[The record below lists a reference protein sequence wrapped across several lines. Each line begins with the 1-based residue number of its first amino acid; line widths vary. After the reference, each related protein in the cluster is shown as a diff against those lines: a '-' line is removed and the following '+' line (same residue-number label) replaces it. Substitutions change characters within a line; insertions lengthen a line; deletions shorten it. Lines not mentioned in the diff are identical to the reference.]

1 MSTAPTNPL
10 LQGWT
15 TPFEAPPF
23 GAIRTEHF
31 REAIDAGLAEHRAEI
46 EAIANHPEAPSFG
59 NTIRALEIAGRT
71 LDKVSSVFFNLTGA
85 NTSDELQ
92 AIERDVAPL
101 FARHRN
107 AIYLDDGL
115 FRRVDALFWERSS
128 LGLDAEEA
136 RVLERYH
143 LAFTRS
149 GAGRP
154 EPVKRRLAAIGE
166 RLATL
171 GTTFGQN
178 VLADEAAWVL
188 PLDEAA
194 GDLDGL

>member
-1 MSTAPTNPL
+1 MTATQANPL
-10 LQGWT
+10 LQDWT

-23 GAIRTEHF
+23 RSIRTEHF
-31 REAIDAGLAEHRAEI
+31 RDAIEAGLAEHRAEI
-46 EAIANHPEAPSFG
+46 EAIANDPEAPSFA
-59 NTIRALEIAGRT
+59 NTIRALEVAGRT

-85 NTSDELQ
+85 NTSEELQ

-115 FRRVDALFWERSS
+115 FRRVDELYQERAS
-128 LGLDAEEA
+128 LGLGAEEA

-154 EPVKRRLAAIGE
+154 
-166 RLATL
+166 
-171 GTTFGQN
+171 
-178 VLADEAAWVL
+178 
-188 PLDEAA
+188 
-194 GDLDGL
+194 